1 MWIHVNTIKYILF
14 AIMHFV
20 YAPCQVYFEN
30 RMLTPSLASHSGRFG
45 CVYRKCQYNG
55 CSRISVSAD
64 LTTDT
69 RVSAGLTAV
78 FRDLCSSYLRCHM
91 YLAFR
96 HLVIYKW
103 STGYIM
109 TCAKEGGKLWFSP
122 SCSPHIQSHSFLS
135 RLSLFHSHTHDPAPH
150 VTHMH
155 AAFTGQAHSRKPEH
169 HNIVP
174 HGS

>member
-1 MWIHVNTIKYILF
+1 MWIHVNIIKYILF

-78 FRDLCSSYLRCHM
+78 MNDGWSNRIGAGLE
-91 YLAFR
+91 LADPG
-96 HLVIYKW
+96 Y
-103 STGYIM
+103 TGFKGPVRMERAGSDERLGFERIPE
-109 TCAKEGGKLWFSP
+109 KSRP
-122 SCSPHIQSHSFLS
+122 ISSFLW
-135 RLSLFHSHTHDPAPH
+135 RRVE
-150 VTHMH
+150 VTS
-155 AAFTGQAHSRKPEH
+155 GCP
-169 HNIVP
+169 VV
-174 HGS
+174 